1 MAILASLLFVDA
13 LLLEIV
19 LGRPLHLVLQVTDL
33 DDFLLLG
40 LRWMLGKVARVDLLL
55 AALGVAVVLCVAD
68 RPPLLLLFLG

>member
-1 MAILASLLFVDA
+1 M
-13 LLLEIV
+13 
-19 LGRPLHLVLQVTDL
+19 LQVTDL